1 VRQKVLKIDAAH
13 IADACVFIER
23 HDKRCTG
30 IIGPSD
36 LMAEVKKMSG
46 CYNAKT
52 NQFWLMAVKTDDS
65 LEDVF
70 VHD

>member
-1 VRQKVLKIDAAH
+1 MRQQVHRLDNAH
-13 IADACVFIER
+13 IADACALIER
-23 HDKRCTG
+23 HDKRVIG
-30 IIGPSD
+30 IVGPTS
-36 LMAEVKKMSG
+36 LIEEMKKMG
-46 CYNAKT
+46 AYNAKT